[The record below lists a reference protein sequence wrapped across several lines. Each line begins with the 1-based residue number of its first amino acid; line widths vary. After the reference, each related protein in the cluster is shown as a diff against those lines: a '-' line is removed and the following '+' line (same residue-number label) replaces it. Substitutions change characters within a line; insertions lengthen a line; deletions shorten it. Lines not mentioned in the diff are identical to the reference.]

1 MSIIILAGFD
11 MASQG
16 IFGVH
21 IFATNVAGISS
32 VGGEML
38 AFQMVFAIVFVPE
51 SFATNFAL
59 IGAIRTLGQI
69 CYSQLFHAT

>member
-1 MSIIILAGFD
+1 MT
-11 MASQG
+11 SQG
-16 IFGVH
+16 ILGVH
-21 IFATNVAGISS
+21 IFATNIAVVRP

-51 SFATNFAL
+51 TFATNFAL